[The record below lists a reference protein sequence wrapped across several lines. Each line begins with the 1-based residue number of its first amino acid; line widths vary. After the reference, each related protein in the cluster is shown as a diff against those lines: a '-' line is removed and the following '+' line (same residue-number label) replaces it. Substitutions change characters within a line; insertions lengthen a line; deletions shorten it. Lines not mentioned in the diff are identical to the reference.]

1 MTARAEVEGVRV
13 YRDVVQ
19 GSEEWFALRLGL
31 LTASEMKYAIT
42 PTLKVAN
49 NDKTRAHVYEL
60 LAQRITKFIEPHFV
74 SDDMSRGW
82 EDEVMARYEYSVKV
96 APVEEVGFIT
106 NDEWGFKLG
115 YSPDGLVGED
125 GLIECKS
132 RRQKY
137 QVETIISRDM
147 PSDFLIQVQAGMLIA
162 KRQWLDFISYS
173 GGLPM
178 HIVRIHPDERIRA
191 AIIEAAAAF
200 EKTIAEKL
208 DEYEDAVA
216 AMKRN
221 GRYFPTERRVEQ
233 EMYVG

>member
-1 MTARAEVEGVRV
+1 MGITIH
-13 YRDVVQ
+13 RDIIQ
-19 GSEEWFALRLGL
+19 GSEEWGKLRCGL
-31 LTASEMKYAIT
+31 LTASEMKHVIT

-60 LAQRITKFIEPHFV
+60 MAQRITKFVEPCFV

-106 NDEWGFKLG
+106 NDEWGFTLG
-115 YSPDGLVGED
+115 YSPDGLVGND

-132 RRQKY
+132 RRQKF

-147 PSDFLIQVQAGMLIA
+147 PSDYAIQVQAGMRIA
-162 KRQWLDFISYS
+162 NRQWLDFISYS

-178 HIVRIHPDERIRA
+178 HIVRIHPDERIQA

-200 EKTIAEKL
+200 EETVAAKL
-208 DEYEDAVA
+208 AEYEDAVA